1 MVSSQACQHYVSMTF
16 FSITPIGIFF
26 QWIVCLG
33 IWILGLFVH
42 LYNGEE
48 RNFFPLVMV
57 GGAIWCT
64 GNMCVVP
71 VIKTIGLAMGL
82 LIWGTLNLIAG
93 WATGRYEKDC

>member
-1 MVSSQACQHYVSMTF
+1 
-16 FSITPIGIFF
+16 
-26 QWIVCLG
+26 
-33 IWILGLFVH
+33 
-42 LYNGEE
+42 
-48 RNFFPLVMV
+48 MV

-93 WATGRYEKDC
+93 WATGRY